1 MLDILKNREGTYCVV
16 VKSDQGHTLL
26 ESISLKER
34 KEAEKLAGH
43 IRHLAGNPSN
53 FERTTEHS
61 GHFRFT
67 LKGPDGNILGRS
79 LPYQSEAGMENGI
92 KNTLARIARGLSE
105 G

>member
-1 MLDILKNREGTYCVV
+1 MLEIRKNREGTYCVV

-26 ESISLKER
+26 ESISLKQR
-34 KEAEKLAGH
+34 WEAEQLADTLG
-43 IRHLAGNPSN
+43 RLAGNPSN
-53 FERTTEHS
+53 YERTTEHS

-67 LKGPDGNILGRS
+67 LKGPDGSVLGRS